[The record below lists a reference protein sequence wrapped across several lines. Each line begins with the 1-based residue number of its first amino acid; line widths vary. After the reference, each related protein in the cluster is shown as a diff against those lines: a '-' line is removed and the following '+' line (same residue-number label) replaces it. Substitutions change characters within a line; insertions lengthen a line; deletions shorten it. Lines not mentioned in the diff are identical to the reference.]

1 MTKSEFGVLI
11 MCKTV
16 WVCTECGSNEF
27 TGSLNESD
35 LQYLSCTS
43 CGCNEFTQIELT
55 GEDDV

>member
-1 MTKSEFGVLI
+1 